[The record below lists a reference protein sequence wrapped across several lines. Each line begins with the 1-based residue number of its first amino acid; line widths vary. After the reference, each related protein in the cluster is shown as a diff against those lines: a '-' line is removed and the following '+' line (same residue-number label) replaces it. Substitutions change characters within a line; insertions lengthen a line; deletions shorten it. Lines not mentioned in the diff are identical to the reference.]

1 MSHPCT
7 HPISENF
14 EISILFAG
22 EYAKAKRTVKS
33 GVEGSEKSSSVEVFC
48 DELMDGRPL
57 LQDVTIGK
65 IYCALREKGSSEIL
79 RLRLHSNS
87 AQGLLVF
94 SMIIAHRTNISVADT
109 KGVEIS
115 FFESP
120 KSTLEV
126 FAALGGLASLAQHL
140 QLYQPAVI
148 LRAQT

>member
-1 MSHPCT
+1 MGRFLFWGVDFIFRLRFRVQPPPDPGIRENVT
-7 HPISENF
+7 PLYAHPISENF

-94 SMIIAHRTNISVADT
+94 SMVIAHRTLI
-109 KGVEIS
+109 
-115 FFESP
+115 
-120 KSTLEV
+120 L
-126 FAALGGLASLAQHL
+126 LL
-140 QLYQPAVI
+140 QTQKE
-148 LRAQT
+148 LR